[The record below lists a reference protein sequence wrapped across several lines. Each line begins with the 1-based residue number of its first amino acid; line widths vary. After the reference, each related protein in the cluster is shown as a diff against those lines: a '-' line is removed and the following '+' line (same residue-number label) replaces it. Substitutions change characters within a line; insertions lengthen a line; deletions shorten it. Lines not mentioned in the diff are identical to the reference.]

1 MDPKAIDEVIRKRR
15 TFKPAA
21 MSDRPIPEAELL
33 DVLDAA
39 RWAPTH
45 GQTEPWRFRLFRG
58 PARKRLADALAN
70 LYETALPAD
79 QQKPGK
85 ADNLRTLPLKVPV
98 VGLVWMARQPNE
110 KIAEVEEIE
119 AVACAVQNV
128 SLAAAAR
135 GIGTFWST
143 PPVLYLPQMNAW
155 MEIGPKDRCLGLLYL
170 GYPADPTAWPNG
182 RRRPIEEKLEWVDA

>member
-1 MDPKAIDEVIRKRR
+1 MDPKAIDEVIQSRR
-15 TFKPAA
+15 TFKPA
-21 MSDRPIPEAELL
+21 SLSERPIPESELMA
-33 DVLDAA
+33 VLDAA
-39 RWAPTH
+39 RWAPSH
-45 GQTEPWRFRLFRG
+45 GVTEPWRFRLFRG
-58 PARKRLADALAN
+58 AARKRLADALAN

-110 KIAEVEEIE
+110 KIAELEEIE

-128 SLAAAAR
+128 TLAAAAR

-143 PPVLYLPQMNAW
+143 PPVVYLPQMNEW
-155 MEIGPKDRCLGLLYL
+155 MGIGAKDRCLGLLYI
-170 GYPADPTAWPNG
+170 GYPADPTAWPKG
-182 RRRPIEEKLEWVDA
+182 RRRPIEEKIEWVDA